1 MVADFRD
8 RSIVVTGAAGDI
20 GSAVVRKL
28 ASQGAVVTAVDLAE
42 DRLRET
48 VSRANA
54 AGGKVLALPA
64 DVADEHQVEAFLDE
78 ALRHGGGLDGFFNN
92 AGIAGPVSPLRDVD
106 LADLERVLRVNVIG
120 VFLGIKHALPRMQRG
135 GVIVN
140 ASSTAGLRGAA
151 AVSPYVASKHAVLG
165 LTKTAAIEAAPDGI
179 RVCAICP
186 GPVQGRLMT
195 GMNDGRKELGL
206 TGGRGAG
213 LDGGRYADPD
223 EIADA
228 VAFLLSAEAGFVS
241 GSAFV
246 VDGGRLA

>member
-1 MVADFRD
+1 MVADFTGQ
-8 RSIVVTGAAGDI
+8 SIVVTGAAGDI

-28 ASQGAVVTAVDLAE
+28 AAQGAAVTAVDLAE
-42 DRLRET
+42 ERLRES
-48 VSRANA
+48 VAAVNA
-54 AGGKVLALPA
+54 AGGNVLAVPA
-64 DVADEHQVEAFLDE
+64 DVTDEPQVEAFLDE
-78 ALRHGGGLDGFFNN
+78 AVRHGGGLDGFFNN
-92 AGIAGPVSPLRDVD
+92 AGIAGPVLPLREIDV
-106 LADLERVLRVNVIG
+106 ADLETVLRVNVIG
-120 VFLGIKHALPRMQRG
+120 VFLGIKHALPRLRRG

-140 ASSTAGLRGAA
+140 AGSTAALRGAP

-165 LTKTAAIEAAPDGI
+165 LTKTAAIEAAADGI

-186 GPVQGRLMT
+186 GPVQGRLMS
-195 GMNDGRKELGL
+195 GMNEGRSELGL
-206 TGGRGAG
+206 TGGGGAG
-213 LDGGRYADPD
+213 LDGGRYADPE